1 MTFSMD
7 EKLRQFDLN
16 HLDLLKEAGRHLL
29 PALDEVLV
37 RFYERALADGETVKY
52 FPRPGQIDS
61 ARNAQKKHWQMLL
74 SGDFGPNYIASTE
87 RIGRTHARIDL
98 PLDMYLSAYACAS
111 SHLIEILFKKLNKG
125 FLRRRSGRSA
135 AVISALTRA
144 LALDTE
150 RVVDITFSVWGEEQT
165 IAFDYL
171 GVAIDKLASGDLGHV
186 ISGPQDSDFPKR
198 YDNVRIKFNDSMRL
212 LGTTIHKMSAA
223 MQILSQLAD
232 DVTHSADQLS
242 TRTVSQA
249 ASLEQTAAAMNEMT
263 ASVASSSEKTH
274 QTTDVG
280 EKAQAELENGADII
294 AHAARAME
302 AIKHSSD
309 SISRITGMIDD
320 VAFQT
325 NLLALNAGVEAARAG
340 DAGRGFAVVASEVRS
355 LAVRSSEAAHEIKDL
370 IQSSVKS
377 VDEGVELIQKADLA
391 FATVVSGF
399 DSVTGL
405 ANEVA
410 VATREQSQ
418 GLEEINSAVTEMD
431 RITQMNAGMVEDT
444 LRAMQ
449 AMRAQ
454 ADELQNLAS
463 HLRFAPADDNIDNT
477 YHTTM
482 VA

>member
-1 MTFSMD
+1 MTFSID
-7 EKLRQFDLN
+7 DKLRQFDLN
-16 HLDLLKEAGRHLL
+16 NTNLLKEAGKYLI
-29 PALDEVLV
+29 PALDEVLL
-37 RFYERALADGETVKY
+37 RFYERALADGEAAR
-52 FPRPGQIDS
+52 FFARPGQIDS

-74 SGDFGPNYIASTE
+74 AGDFGPNYIASTE
-87 RIGRTHARIDL
+87 RVGRTHARINL
-98 PLDMYLSAYACAS
+98 PLDMYLSAYACAT
-111 SHLIEILFKKLNKG
+111 SHLIEILIKKLNRS
-125 FLRRRSGRSA
+125 FFRRSSGRTGKVVA
-135 AVISALTRA
+135 ALTRA
-144 LALDTE
+144 FALDME
-150 RVVDITFSVWGEEQT
+150 RVVDITFTVWGEEQK
-165 IAFDYL
+165 IAFDHI
-171 GVAIDKLASGDLGHV
+171 GIAIDELANGNLAHV
-186 ISGPQDSDFPKR
+186 INSPKDSDFPMR
-198 YDNVRIKFNDSMRL
+198 YDDLRVKFNDATRH
-212 LGTTIHKMSAA
+212 LGSTIHKMSTA
-223 MQILSQLAD
+223 MHALSQLTN

-263 ASVASSSEKTH
+263 ASVSSSSEKTH
-274 QTTDVG
+274 QTSEVG
-280 EKAQAELENGADII
+280 DKAQNELKKGADVI
-294 AHAARAME
+294 AQAARAME
-302 AIKHSSD
+302 TIKYSSD
-309 SISRITGMIDD
+309 SIARITGMIDD

-355 LAVRSSEAAHEIKDL
+355 LAVRSSEAAREIKEL
-370 IQSSVKS
+370 IQSSVEN
-377 VDEGVELIQKADLA
+377 VDEGVALIQKADIA
-391 FATVVSGF
+391 FSSVVTSF
-399 DSVTGL
+399 DSVSAL

-418 GLEEINSAVTEMD
+418 GLEEINSSVTEMD

-463 HLRFAPADDNIDNT
+463 HLRFAPAYDNIDNT